1 MMYRP
6 IQKRE
11 RSGQSKFFALSSVF
25 FSLLLLYLP
34 AELQETP
41 AYLIRTTVLKPFI
54 LAQEYLVQRRVHSIE
69 VESLQIRVD
78 SLLVVITSQAT
89 HKEENMRMKDLLG
102 VAEKIPYGHTSSN
115 IIRPGTPGSEGLFLL
130 DVGSRQGVS
139 VNAPVVLGEGLLGMV
154 QDVQKSSA
162 VGIDWTH
169 FQFRASAMT
178 RDGSVYGLVR
188 SDPGGFREADRLLI
202 DGIPFHQQLNF
213 GTVLVTSGLGG
224 VYPRG
229 IPIGEVFAEAESS
242 LGWRRSYW
250 VTPFVTP
257 GEAIHVVII
266 SPVEDELDYKELWNF
281 GVDSSGGS
289 ESNERVI
296 LTDSVGMN

>member
-1 MMYRP
+1 MYRP
-6 IQKRE
+6 IEKRE

-25 FSLLLLYLP
+25 FSLVLLYLP
-34 AELQETP
+34 TELQETP
-41 AYLIRTTVLKPFI
+41 AYLIRSTVLKPFI
-54 LAQEYLVQRRVHSIE
+54 LAQEYLVQRRVHSID
-69 VESLQIRVD
+69 VETLQARVD
-78 SLLVVITSQAT
+78 SLLVAIASQAT
-89 HKEENMRMKDLLG
+89 LKEENIRIKELLG
-102 VAEKIPYGHTSSN
+102 ITEKMPYGYTSSN

-139 VNAPVVLGEGLLGMV
+139 VNAPVVLGAGLLGMV

-178 RDGSVYGLVR
+178 SDGSIYGLVR

-202 DGIPFHQQLNF
+202 DGIPFHQQLNA

-229 IPIGEVFAEAESS
+229 IPIGEVSTEAESS

-257 GEAIHVVII
+257 GEAVHVVII
-266 SPVEDELDYKELWNF
+266 SPVENELNYKTIWNF
-281 GVDSSGGS
+281 GVDTV
-289 ESNERVI
+289 ESN
-296 LTDSVGMN
+296 